1 MGSPGVG
8 LGPRWRSDWA
18 RRRAPP
24 RRPPRCEPRSGRPRA
39 RSWRSGRV

>member
-1 MGSPGVG
+1 MGSPAVG

-24 RRPPRCEPRSGRPRA
+24 RRPPMWAS
-39 RSWRSGRV
+39 